1 MFNLC
6 EKERDFVMQDWKMVQ
21 DFEGIYWINR
31 QGQIK
36 NAKGQILKQ
45 YETNGMRIVTLY
57 GSGLKQKYP
66 VDLLILMN
74 FPEEMKGDKNE

>member
-1 MFNLC
+1 MI
-6 EKERDFVMQDWKMVQ
+6 Q

-45 YETNGMRIVTLY
+45 YDTNGMRTVTLY